1 MGPWVICPLL
11 MPWLAFLAGKRH
23 KAEPSTS
30 AAQEP
35 GPSSLHHVQEGP
47 PTSTTSGPLGGH
59 GVTLMGYEY
68 AKALRHSK
76 GGQPHKAWDMVEAAY
91 CQVWGRGMGY
101 AKVVYR
107 KLGMVPPTSQ
117 ASVALTT
124 SAHLHILWFVKLLM
138 VHMAPLYGSRLR
150 AIDVAN
156 DLRQHELATLYA
168 NMFDKWGGGK
178 CIKVGSRCI
187 PKGMSLESS
196 GKVNVRD
203 AKGYVRAH
211 LGSYTCATTHKK
223 KQINLYIHRV
233 GCWLVHGPPP
243 HQGVANALHTC
254 HVRNCINPA
263 HLTWG
268 TKAENAQMRPDR
280 GGSTREVATP

>member
-1 MGPWVICPLL
+1 M
-11 MPWLAFLAGKRH
+11 
-23 KAEPSTS
+23 
-30 AAQEP
+30 QEQ
-35 GPSSLHHVQEGP
+35 GG
-47 PTSTTSGPLGGH
+47 PTSTTPRSSSGGGPPSQ
-59 GVTLMGYEY
+59 GLTLLGYEY
-68 AKALRHSK
+68 AKTLGHSR
-76 GGQPHKAWDMVEAAY
+76 GGQPTKAWDMVEAAY
-91 CQVWGRGMGY
+91 CQVWGRGMDY

-107 KLGMVPPTSQ
+107 RLGMVPPTTSPH

-124 SAHLHILWFVKLLM
+124 SAHFHMLWFVKLLM
-138 VHMAPLYGSRLR
+138 VYMAPLYGSRLR
-150 AIDVAN
+150 ALDVAN
-156 DLRQHELATLYA
+156 DLKQHELATLYA
-168 NMFDKWGGGK
+168 NMFDKWWGSK
-178 CIKVGSRCI
+178 CIKVGARCI

-211 LGSYTCATTHKK
+211 LGSHTCATTHKK